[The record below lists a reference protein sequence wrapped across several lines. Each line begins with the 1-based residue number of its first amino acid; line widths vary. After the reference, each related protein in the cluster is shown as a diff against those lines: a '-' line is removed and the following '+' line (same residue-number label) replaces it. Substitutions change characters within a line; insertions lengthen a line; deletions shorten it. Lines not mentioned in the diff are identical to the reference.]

1 MRLSRSPSLFGAL
14 LFQAAVEWT
23 ERVSKAR
30 PEVVSKAALLDR
42 RVHLFDECQML
53 RGIGSD
59 TAAKGRCE
67 ELSEAV
73 NELLALHEQ
82 HALAAAAAAA
92 PAVSEAS
99 WLEGDPMPAQLAAWG
114 CSEELWDRVKDK
126 KALVRLAAV
135 ASEARGRRRI
145 ERLKLTVIP
154 RDEAAARAAARAARR
169 AARVAPTSA
178 ERRAARRA
186 ARRASEASI
195 QPAQPKTAS
204 ARQATEGSDDN
215 EGELG
220 AVSRAARRAAR
231 RRASVPVPA
240 AMPVPVP
247 GEERARGEEGTAAAV
262 DVAAA
267 GVPAAGA
274 AAAAAAAAAG
284 VAAAGASRRIDAPG
298 KGGTAELPLADRS
311 GIAAPSKVRAEDG
324 AQRARG
330 AQEVRPDDWTCES
343 CGAHVFASKKSCY
356 RCGAPRRRAGV
367 THSEEYRNAIP
378 PLLREWGVDEALW
391 SQVQDKT
398 RLRKLAKDG
407 DELNG
412 RKRVASLRVKLGLE

>member
-1 MRLSRSPSLFGAL
+1 VARRRPNAS
-14 LFQAAVEWT
+14 AARGVG
-23 ERVSKAR
+23 
-30 PEVVSKAALLDR
+30 L
-42 RVHLFDECQML
+42 L
-53 RGIGSD
+53 RGAVGPCEGQEG
-59 TAAKGRCE
+59 TCTPGGRCVG
-67 ELSEAV
+67 SPRP
-73 NELLALHEQ
+73 
-82 HALAAAAAAA
+82 
-92 PAVSEAS
+92 PA
-99 WLEGDPMPAQLAAWG
+99 D
-114 CSEELWDRVKDK
+114 
-126 KALVRLAAV
+126 
-135 ASEARGRRRI
+135 
-145 ERLKLTVIP
+145 
-154 RDEAAARAAARAARR
+154 RAA
-169 AARVAPTSA
+169 
-178 ERRAARRA
+178 
-186 ARRASEASI
+186 EAH
-195 QPAQPKTAS
+195 
-204 ARQATEGSDDN
+204 G

-240 AMPVPVP
+240 AMPVVPVP

-267 GVPAAGA
+267 DVPAAAGA
-274 AAAAAAAAAG
+274 
-284 VAAAGASRRIDAPG
+284 AAAGASRRIDAPG

>member
-53 RGIGSD
+53 LGIGSD

-73 NELLALHEQ
+73 SELLALHEQ
-82 HALAAAAAAA
+82 RALAAAAAAA

-99 WLEGDPMPAQLAAWG
+99 WFEGDPMPAQLAAWG

-186 ARRASEASI
+186 RRTSEASVLL
-195 QPAQPKTAS
+195 AQAKTAS
-204 ARQATEGSDDN
+204 ARQAIEGSDDK

-231 RRASVPVPA
+231 RRGSV
-240 AMPVPVP
+240 PVPVP

-267 GVPAAGA
+267 GVPAAAG

-298 KGGTAELPLADRS
+298 KGGAAELPRADRS
-311 GIAAPSKVRAEDG
+311 GIATPSKVRAEDG

>member
-42 RVHLFDECQML
+42 RVPLFDECQML
-53 RGIGSD
+53 LGIGSD

-73 NELLALHEQ
+73 SELLALHEQ
-82 HALAAAAAAA
+82 RALAAAAAAA

-99 WLEGDPMPAQLAAWG
+99 WSEGDPMPAQLAAWG
-114 CSEELWDRVKDK
+114 CSEELWERVKDK

-186 ARRASEASI
+186 RRTSEASVLL
-195 QPAQPKTAS
+195 AQAKTAS
-204 ARQATEGSDDN
+204 ARQAIEGSDDK

-231 RRASVPVPA
+231 RRGSV
-240 AMPVPVP
+240 PVPVP

-267 GVPAAGA
+267 GVAAAAGA
-274 AAAAAAAAAG
+274 AAANKAALGSIITSAR
-284 VAAAGASRRIDAPG
+284 VVASRRIDAPDM
-298 KGGTAELPLADRS
+298 GGAAELPPSDRS
-311 GIAAPSKVRAEDG
+311 GVAAPSRMRAEDG

-412 RKRVASLRVKLGLE
+412 RKRVASLKVKLGLE

>member
-1 MRLSRSPSLFGAL
+1 M
-14 LFQAAVEWT
+14 EWT

-186 ARRASEASI
+186 ARQASEASV

-240 AMPVPVP
+240 ALPVP

-267 GVPAAGA
+267 GVPAAG
-274 AAAAAAAAAG
+274 AAAAAAAAG

-324 AQRARG
+324 AQRARS

>member
-1 MRLSRSPSLFGAL
+1 M
-14 LFQAAVEWT
+14 EWT

-53 RGIGSD
+53 LGIGSD

-73 NELLALHEQ
+73 SELLALHEQ
-82 HALAAAAAAA
+82 RALAAAAAAA

-99 WLEGDPMPAQLAAWG
+99 WFEGDPMPAQLAAWG

-186 ARRASEASI
+186 ARRASEASV

-231 RRASVPVPA
+231 RRGSV
-240 AMPVPVP
+240 PVPVP

-267 GVPAAGA
+267 GVAAAAGA
-274 AAAAAAAAAG
+274 AAANKAALGSIITSARVVASRHIDAPDMGGAAELPPSDRSG
-284 VAAAGASRRIDAPG
+284 VAAPSRM
-298 KGGTAELPLADRS
+298 
-311 GIAAPSKVRAEDG
+311 RAEDG

-412 RKRVASLRVKLGLE
+412 RKRVASLKVKLGLE

>member
-1 MRLSRSPSLFGAL
+1 VRLSRSPSLFGAL

-82 HALAAAAAAA
+82 RALAAAAAAA

-99 WLEGDPMPAQLAAWG
+99 WFEGDPMPAQLAAWG

-126 KALVRLAAV
+126 RALVRLAAV

-186 ARRASEASI
+186 ARRASEASV

-247 GEERARGEEGTAAAV
+247 GEERARGEEGIAAAV

-267 GVPAAGA
+267 GVPAAAGA
-274 AAAAAAAAAG
+274 AAS
-284 VAAAGASRRIDAPG
+284 GASRRIDAPG

>member
-42 RVHLFDECQML
+42 RVPLFDECQML
-53 RGIGSD
+53 LGIGSD

-73 NELLALHEQ
+73 SELLALHEQ
-82 HALAAAAAAA
+82 RALAAAAAAA

-99 WLEGDPMPAQLAAWG
+99 WSEGDPMPAQLAAWG
-114 CSEELWDRVKDK
+114 CSEELWERVKDK

-169 AARVAPTSA
+169 TARVAPTSA

-186 ARRASEASI
+186 RWASEASVL
-195 QPAQPKTAS
+195 PAQAKTAS
-204 ARQATEGSDDN
+204 ARQAIEGSDDK

-231 RRASVPVPA
+231 RRGSV
-240 AMPVPVP
+240 PVPVP

-267 GVPAAGA
+267 GVAAAAGA
-274 AAAAAAAAAG
+274 AAANKAALGSIITSAR
-284 VAAAGASRRIDAPG
+284 VVASRRIDAPDM
-298 KGGTAELPLADRS
+298 GGAAELPPSDRS
-311 GIAAPSKVRAEDG
+311 GVAAPSRMRAEDG

-412 RKRVASLRVKLGLE
+412 RKRVASLKVKLGLE

>member
-186 ARRASEASI
+186 ARQASEASV

-240 AMPVPVP
+240 ALPVP

-274 AAAAAAAAAG
+274 AAAAAAG
-284 VAAAGASRRIDAPG
+284 VAAAGASRRIDVPG

>member
-59 TAAKGRCE
+59 TEAKGRCE

-186 ARRASEASI
+186 ARRASEASV

-267 GVPAAGA
+267 GVPAAAGA
-274 AAAAAAAAAG
+274 
-284 VAAAGASRRIDAPG
+284 AAAGASRRIDAPG

>member
-42 RVHLFDECQML
+42 RVPLFDECQML
-53 RGIGSD
+53 LGIGSD

-73 NELLALHEQ
+73 SELLALHEQ
-82 HALAAAAAAA
+82 RALAAAAAAA

-99 WLEGDPMPAQLAAWG
+99 WSEGDPMPAQLAAWG
-114 CSEELWDRVKDK
+114 CSEELWERVKDK

-186 ARRASEASI
+186 RRTSEASVLL
-195 QPAQPKTAS
+195 AQAKTAS
-204 ARQATEGSDDN
+204 ARQAIEGSDDK

-247 GEERARGEEGTAAAV
+247 GEERARGEEGIAAAV

-267 GVPAAGA
+267 GVPAAAGA
-274 AAAAAAAAAG
+274 
-284 VAAAGASRRIDAPG
+284 AAAGASRRIDAPG